1 MKKILER
8 IKGLLLSIPH
18 DKLLHFI
25 AGGVIASFFAI
36 VIGATAEYCVL
47 FSAIAGCIK
56 EAADKWK
63 KPGAWSY
70 AIAGCIK
77 EAADEWKKP
86 GAWSYADLLATIL
99 GGLVIQIEVWIA

>member
-8 IKGLLLSIPH
+8 IKGLLLSIPY

-25 AGGVIASFFAI
+25 AGGVIASFFSI

-47 FSAIAGCIK
+47 FSAIVGCIK
-56 EAADKWK
+56 EAVDEWR
-63 KPGAWSY
+63 KPGASSY
-70 AIAGCIK
+70 AA
-77 EAADEWKKP
+77 
-86 GAWSYADLLATIL
+86 LLATIL

>member
-1 MKKILER
+1 MNMKAMFEKL
-8 IKGLLLSIPH
+8 KNWLADIPH

-36 VIGATAEYCVL
+36 VIGSTAEYCVL

-56 EAADKWK
+56 EAV
-63 KPGAWSY
+63 
-70 AIAGCIK
+70 
-77 EAADEWKKP
+77 DEWRKP

-99 GGLVIQIEVWIA
+99 GGLPIQLFVWIA

>member
-56 EAADKWK
+56 
-63 KPGAWSY
+63 
-70 AIAGCIK
+70 
-77 EAADEWKKP
+77 
-86 GAWSYADLLATIL
+86 
-99 GGLVIQIEVWIA
+99 

>member
-47 FSAIAGCIK
+47 FSAIASCIK
-56 EAADKWK
+56 V
-63 KPGAWSY
+63 
-70 AIAGCIK
+70 
-77 EAADEWKKP
+77 DEWRKP
-86 GAWSYADLLATIL
+86 GAWSYADLLVTIL

>member
-1 MKKILER
+1 METMKAIYDKLVKWIEN
-8 IKGLLLSIPH
+8 IPH

-56 EAADKWK
+56 EAVDEWR
-63 KPGAWSY
+63 KPGS
-70 AIAGCIK
+70 
-77 EAADEWKKP
+77 
-86 GAWSYADLLATIL
+86 WSYADLLATIL

>member
-36 VIGATAEYCVL
+36 VIGA
-47 FSAIAGCIK
+47 IAGCIK
-56 EAADKWK
+56 EAV
-63 KPGAWSY
+63 
-70 AIAGCIK
+70 
-77 EAADEWKKP
+77 DEWRKP

>member
-56 EAADKWK
+56 EAV
-63 KPGAWSY
+63 
-70 AIAGCIK
+70 
-77 EAADEWKKP
+77 DEWRNP
-86 GAWSYADLLATIL
+86 GTWSYADLLATIL